1 MGPSTGRG
9 LETRAE
15 LSIEADTLMN
25 ADGSGNRR
33 ELRKAG
39 AGDELEVPA
48 VVRDRLPLRFGE
60 YHPRARPLD

>member
-48 VVRDRLPLRFGE
+48 VV
-60 YHPRARPLD
+60 LDGLSL